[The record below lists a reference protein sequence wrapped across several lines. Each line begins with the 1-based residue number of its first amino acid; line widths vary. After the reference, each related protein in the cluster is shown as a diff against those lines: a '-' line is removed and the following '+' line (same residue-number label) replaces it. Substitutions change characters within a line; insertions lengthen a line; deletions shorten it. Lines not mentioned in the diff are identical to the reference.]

1 MNPKLASSPKNKS
14 GHVMRGG
21 SFMYDVRALRTYARV
36 GFDPHYRF
44 AEGGFRCAK
53 SPG

>member
-1 MNPKLASSPKNKS
+1 
-14 GHVMRGG
+14 MRGG
-21 SFMYDVRALRTYARV
+21 SFMYDARALRTYARM

-44 AEGGFRCAK
+44 AEGGFRCLK